1 MPKKSHSWYLTA
13 LNAHCPSSILHWHV
27 VELAYG
33 NIKTVTSI
41 NEYWTHVCFNI
52 CLSFSFVCHVV
63 VYKTNCMFSLD
74 WVGKNIGK
82 YITSPVVTS
91 KKSIMCVNLQWRT
104 HTVYII
110 WFMHA
115 RMYKS
120 RHTHELLFT
129 YCCYNDTWCVPWLT
143 ERVNITIG
151 QLQKYHSTIFLA
163 KICPTNNIYT
173 VNKTLFE
180 TIDFSA
186 YFAWFIYSY
195 CLK

>member
-1 MPKKSHSWYLTA
+1 M
-13 LNAHCPSSILHWHV
+13 
-27 VELAYG
+27 
-33 NIKTVTSI
+33 
-41 NEYWTHVCFNI
+41 
-52 CLSFSFVCHVV
+52 SFSFVCHVV
-63 VYKTNCMFSLD
+63 VYKTNCMFILD
-74 WVGKNIGK
+74 WVEKNIGK

-151 QLQKYHSTIFLA
+151 QLKKYHSPIFLA

-173 VNKTLFE
+173 VNK
-180 TIDFSA
+180 
-186 YFAWFIYSY
+186 IYSK
-195 CLK
+195 LSILVLILLDLNNFTVWNNFINKTFFIRLI